1 MKISDGNIQNEKNKV
16 FFTRCTCPETTKE
29 GLMGRCFITGDQCP
43 HKKSIISKKIKRHK
57 DGKIKAFVIMS
68 FTSITDALYQ
78 WMLKDLIT
86 SNLNGDMEGQDVFYL
101 GSTKITP
108 DKIDIVRCDDSVYS
122 SHIICESICSA
133 IQEADLV
140 VVDLSHP
147 NPNVFYEFG
156 LAVAMG
162 KKILPICYL
171 KTYYKVG
178 KGEEHS
184 IRTFDWK
191 RTLFEWFSLN
201 SQDGKRYGGD
211 DYFKNFPFAGSP
223 ENECVG
229 QNLREAFDH
238 SLWKTNN
245 LLLYEPRQ
253 SVQWS
258 HGSVAGAINQ
268 FSEIVEKVTKGI
280 RPEGDP
286 VLESARSGSLRTD
299 GMLSRGDRI
308 MLLFSDKKIVIPD
321 KDKKDVSVSYDY
333 GDVCSIAINQANYN
347 IESNEQS
354 AQSRGFERKMWNYIY
369 NCTESQNFDYPLFVD
384 TIKER
389 RFSELNFLLDG
400 IPLSSQEKSWSFTYL
415 DVILAKAQ
423 HCHTALI
430 DMREN
435 SIKALFWMGI
445 FHGRGRFVVPIR
457 YEGGTENARPE
468 NSSCIIEVK
477 SENSSRIFEIKSENS
492 SRFFENA
499 KSENS
504 SRIIADIAGLWN
516 AYFQS
521 NAPEGFSETVKKVLK
536 GINQKSEHL
545 DAWQKTQFLRSI
557 DAWTYYPPLPS
568 EQDKAEDKAN
578 AKANC
583 DMGALDQ
590 YYREL
595 FWNVLLAHGD
605 VSLYPASYKAS
616 HRATVSH
623 WDYNAI
629 AQIEK
634 FSNQRIGAFRTV
646 LQDTLGIHSE
656 EKERIRFP
664 RIIIGDRTVND
675 VADELIHEIKDQVF
689 QLRKC
694 DLAYELQNNPKEDI
708 IWRQCRRMRCD
719 MYSPQKRRCI
729 APQIK
734 PLRGFAKG
742 KSAEWMAE
750 FASNRALENIDELE
764 QMDLSKLYGQIVFR
778 RHRENLFSILLEGA
792 SGPATFALADLL
804 STNEFATKAADDCS
818 DKDEKAVDGCS
829 SEGKKKEHKKILS
842 KESLLFYTLQ
852 EAMLVQCK
860 EKLEEIYN
868 NVLAKSEEV
877 IYGFFAPA
885 ANYLMMGLC
894 ERFLPTTSERFIRD
908 LNTRMHLFLTQLRKD
923 ILVSGKSEMYI
934 EKSFNPIFEIFGTW
948 FKWFENVHGMA
959 VIIEIGIG
967 QNPTKPDWDNR
978 WPSNIKIAM
987 EMDECSEV
995 GKECFSIIE

>member
-1 MKISDGNIQNEKNKV
+1 MKISDENIQDRENKV

-43 HKKSIISKKIKRHK
+43 HKKSIINKKIKRHK
-57 DGKIKAFVIMS
+57 ENKIKAFVIMS

-86 SNLNGDMEGQDVFYL
+86 SNLNEDMEGQDAFYL
-101 GSTKITP
+101 GNTPEDAARITP
-108 DKIDIVRCDDSVYS
+108 DNIEIVRCDDSIYS
-122 SHIICESICSA
+122 SHIICESICSE

-171 KTYYKVG
+171 KAYYEAG
-178 KGEEHS
+178 KGEESS
-184 IRTFDWK
+184 ICTFERK

-201 SQDGKRYGGD
+201 SQDGKRYGND
-211 DYFKNFPFAGSP
+211 KYFKEFPFAGAP
-223 ENECVG
+223 ENERIG

-238 SLWKTNN
+238 SLSRINN
-245 LLLYEPRQ
+245 ILLYEPRQ

-258 HGSVAGAINQ
+258 HGSIAGAINQ

-286 VLESARSGSLRTD
+286 ALQSARSELLKTD

-308 MLLFSDKKIVIPD
+308 MLLFSDKHIIIQD
-321 KDKKDVSVSYDY
+321 KDKKDGFVEYDY
-333 GDVCSIAINQANYN
+333 GDVCGIAINQANYS

-354 AQSRGFERKMWNYIY
+354 AKSRGLERNMWNYIY
-369 NCTESQNFDYPLFVD
+369 NCTEGQNFDYPLFVD

-400 IPLSSQEKSWSFTYL
+400 IPALSKKKSWSFTYL
-415 DVILAKAQ
+415 DIILAKAQ

-430 DMREN
+430 DMRKN

-457 YEGGTENARPE
+457 YEDGTENAKP
-468 NSSCIIEVK
+468 
-477 SENSSRIFEIKSENS
+477 
-492 SRFFENA
+492 
-499 KSENS
+499 ENS

-516 AYFQS
+516 AYFQR
-521 NAPEGFSETVKKVLK
+521 NAPEDFSETVKKVLW

-545 DAWQKTQFLRSI
+545 SAWQKTQFLHSI
-557 DAWTYYPPLPS
+557 NAWTYYPTLS
-568 EQDKAEDKAN
+568 NDIEKAD
-578 AKANC
+578 C
-583 DMGALDQ
+583 DMSALDQ
-590 YYREL
+590 YYREK

-616 HRATVSH
+616 HKATVSH

-646 LQDTLGIHSE
+646 LQDTLELHL
-656 EKERIRFP
+656 EKKEIVRFP
-664 RIIIGDRTVND
+664 QIIIGDRTVNKMASE
-675 VADELIHEIKDQVF
+675 VIHEIEDQIF
-689 QLRKC
+689 QLKKC
-694 DLAYELQNNPKEDI
+694 DFAFEGLKNPDI
-708 IWRQCRRMRCD
+708 DLWCQCRSIGCD
-719 MYSPQKRRCI
+719 RYSAEEDRCI
-729 APQIK
+729 VPPIK
-734 PLRGFAKG
+734 SLRGFTKG
-742 KSAEWMAE
+742 KAAEWMAE
-750 FASNRALENIDELE
+750 FASDQALENNDQLK

-778 RHRENLFSILLEGA
+778 RHKENQFSILLEGA

-804 STNEFATKAADDCS
+804 SANMIAAKEADNCS
-818 DKDEKAVDGCS
+818 GKDAKKYS
-829 SEGKKKEHKKILS
+829 GKENKRNPE

-852 EAMLVQCK
+852 EVMLVRCK
-860 EKLEEIYN
+860 NKLEEIRHNISADADADVVY
-868 NVLAKSEEV
+868 K
-877 IYGFFAPA
+877 FFAPA

-894 ERFLPTTSERFIRD
+894 ERFLPTASERFVRD
-908 LNTRMHLFLTQLRKD
+908 LNTRIHLFLTQLRKD
-923 ILVSGKSEMYI
+923 TLAFGKSKSHI
-934 EKSFNPIFEIFGTW
+934 EKSLEIIFKIFGAW
-948 FKWFENVHGMA
+948 FKWFENVRGMA
-959 VIIEIGIG
+959 VIIKIDVG

-978 WPSNIKIAM
+978 WPNSAKIAL
-987 EMDECSEV
+987 ETDECGGSTT
-995 GKECFSIIE
+995 ECFSIIE